1 MTGPALHSLKEHDS
15 PHAPNP
21 NAFQRVGAAMH
32 GLIIETIIAGGYLG
46 ILFLMVLE
54 NVVPPIPS
62 ELIMGLGGVLVA
74 KGEMHFWPLLVFG
87 TIGSTAGNYFWFWI
101 GDRFGYRRLKPIVE
115 RWGRWLTVDWRDL
128 ERASAFL
135 RRHGQWVVLA
145 ARCSPCFRTIIS
157 LPAGLAHMKL
167 WRFIAFTMIGTA
179 LWNVLLIAGG
189 HMLAGAFA
197 TSQHLLD
204 WSVIGMAVL
213 GAGCYAWRL
222 ATWRPR
228 TERAA

>member
-1 MTGPALHSLKEHDS
+1 MHSFIL
-15 PHAPNP
+15 
-21 NAFQRVGAAMH
+21 Q
-32 GLIIETIIAGGYLG
+32 TIIAGGYFG

-54 NVVPPIPS
+54 NVIPPIPS
-62 ELIMGLGGVLVA
+62 EFIMGLGGVLVA
-74 KGEMHFWPLLVFG
+74 RGEMHFWPLLLFG
-87 TIGSTAGNYFWFWI
+87 TIGSTAGNLFWFWL
-101 GDRFGYRRLKPIVE
+101 GDRFGYKRLKPVVN
-115 RWGRWLTVDWRDL
+115 RWGRWLTVEWRDI

-167 WRFIAFTMIGTA
+167 GRFIVFTLIGTA

-197 TSQHLLD
+197 KSGQVLD
-204 WSVIGMAVL
+204 WIIGGTAVL
-213 GAGCYAWRL
+213 GLGYYAWRL
-222 ATWRPR
+222 ATWKPR
-228 TERAA
+228 RKPA